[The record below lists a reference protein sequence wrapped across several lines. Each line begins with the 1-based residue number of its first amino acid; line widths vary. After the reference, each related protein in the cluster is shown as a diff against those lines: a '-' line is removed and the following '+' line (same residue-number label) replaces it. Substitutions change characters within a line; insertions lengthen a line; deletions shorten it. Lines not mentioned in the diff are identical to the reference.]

1 MKKRIIFGSVYL
13 AIFIP
18 SLLLGGIYFTLFVY
32 LISLLGLNELL
43 IVREKKTKIK
53 PFIKFISYV
62 LLTFLIFGN
71 MDFTIDYRIFASII
85 LGLVLPVIFYKNDE
99 YSINDAFFMIGVLSF
114 LGVVF
119 NLLLSVRE
127 YSLNIM
133 IYLILIA
140 MITDTYAYLTGM
152 LLGKN
157 KLIPL
162 ISPKKTI
169 EGLIGGTIV
178 GVSFGVAYYMTIINS
193 SIALFD
199 IVLLTLFLSIIVQI
213 GDLIMSSF
221 KRYYGVKDFSNLLPG
236 HGGVLDRFDS
246 ILFILLAYTLIM
258 NFI

>member
-1 MKKRIIFGSVYL
+1 
-13 AIFIP
+13 
-18 SLLLGGIYFTLFVY
+18 
-32 LISLLGLNELL
+32 
-43 IVREKKTKIK
+43 
-53 PFIKFISYV
+53 
-62 LLTFLIFGN
+62 
-71 MDFTIDYRIFASII
+71 
-85 LGLVLPVIFYKNDE
+85 
-99 YSINDAFFMIGVLSF
+99 MIGVLSF

-119 NLLLSVRE
+119 NLLLSVRA

-169 EGLIGGTIV
+169 EGLIGGNNRWSII
-178 GVSFGVAYYMTIINS
+178 GVVYYITIINA
-193 SIALFD
+193 SIPLFD
-199 IVLLTLFLSIIVQI
+199 IIVLTLFLSIIGQI